1 MPTKATKTKTKPT
14 VEKTDQ
20 PIYPTTELEEETTTM
35 ATKLTIKKFVPKTLE
50 YFIADMEDED
60 MGRAMFALQEKK
72 IKEKE
77 TKIAKKEALSVWKQ
91 ESGYS
96 VIQDKIDKIQDK
108 IEKLQLGVAE
118 LEKTLPTIPA
128 ELATS
133 QTKGS
138 IGGVK
143 VSATWKGEGRSKHD
157 TAKLAKQ
164 NIKDAKWVCGSIRNI
179 SCPHGD
185 ATDGTIETKFVKL
198 YEHLKEHPI
207 VEGKNL
213 TTEISAVKDSTYTKG
228 CRFMCRTKDAL
239 DKHLAVCK
247 FAK

>member
-1 MPTKATKTKTKPT
+1 MPTKAKKTKTKPT

-35 ATKLTIKKFVPKTLE
+35 ATKLTIKKFVAKTLE
-50 YFIADMEDED
+50 YFIDEMGDED
-60 MGRAMFALQEKK
+60 MGKAMFAVQEKK

-77 TKIAKKEALSVWKQ
+77 TKIAKKEALSLWKE
-91 ESGYS
+91 ESGYR
-96 VIQDKIDKIQDK
+96 VIQDK
-108 IEKLQLGVAE
+108 IEKMENE
-118 LEKTLPTIPA
+118 LVELKKTLPTIPA

-143 VSATWKGEGRSKHD
+143 ITATWKGEGRSKHEPKE
-157 TAKLAKQ
+157 AAKQ
-164 NIKDAKWVCGSIRNI
+164 NIKDAKWVCGSVRNI

-198 YEHLKEHPI
+198 YEHLKENPI
-207 VEGKNL
+207 VEGKDL
-213 TTEISAVKDSTYTKG
+213 TEEIAKVKDSTYSKG
-228 CRFMCRTKDAL
+228 CRFMCRTKVGME
-239 DKHLAVCK
+239 KHLAVCK